1 MIAQRVE
8 KHIIKKN
15 SPHYSMLLDFCHRSK
30 NLYNHAN
37 YIIREELTKNGKWI
51 RYNDLDKI
59 LKADKE
65 YPDYADM
72 PTAASAQQTLR
83 VLDKDWKG
91 YFKSH
96 KDWKKHPEKY
106 LGEPKFPKFKKKNG
120 YFSVYHTGQQCKIKN
135 GIVRFPKS
143 FNGFTLS
150 SKIDA
155 RDDFISLQQVRIK
168 PCGFC
173 LKAEIVYRIDVP
185 EQLSDNSK
193 HMGIDIGVDNLATV
207 VNNLGKK
214 PFVINGKGLK
224 SINQYYNKQIA
235 RYRKIAKQMNDRHNT
250 KRMDR
255 ITDRRNRKVDDYMQ
269 KASRIIVN
277 YAKSNDISV
286 IVIGHND
293 EWKQKSDMGK
303 IVNQNFT
310 QLLFNRLIEMIEYK
324 SEEYGIAVVRTE
336 ESYTSGTGVIDGEA
350 PIKQNYNKSRRV
362 FRGLFKTESGVKINA
377 DVNGAYQILKKV
389 FPNEFSDGIV
399 GVALHPVIVNAA

>member
-224 SINQYYNKQIA
+224 SMNKYYNKQVSH
-235 RYRKIAKQMNDRHNT
+235 YREVAKRMNNRDYT
-250 KRMDR
+250 KRMDFL
-255 ITDRRNRKVDDYMQ
+255 TVKRNHKIDDYMH
-269 KASRIIVN
+269 KASKYLID
-277 YAKSNDISV
+277 YAVSGDYHT
-286 IVIGHND
+286 IVIGNNK
-293 EWKQKSDMGK
+293 EWKQGSSMSKK
-303 IVNQNFT
+303 VNQSFVGIPHT
-310 QLLFNRLIEMIEYK
+310 RFIQMIMYK
-324 SEEYGIAVVRTE
+324 AQSAGLNVILTE
-336 ESYTSGTGVIDGEA
+336 ESYTSGTSFLDNEMPV
-350 PIKQNYNKSRRV
+350 KSNYNRSRRIR
-362 FRGLFKTESGVKINA
+362 RGLFVSNNAIRINA
-377 DVNGAYQILKKV
+377 DVNGAYQIMRKV
-389 FPNEFSDGIV
+389 FPKVTADGIE
-399 GVALHPVIVNAA
+399 GVALHPVRVSVA